1 MSDTPPNSKPMA
13 PSPPDPPEAP
23 KGQKTEEDTFLFMGT
38 RIPLPSTQRKKGQES
53 QASAS
58 TGDVE
63 KSTNGKSQP
72 LLSSKSSFDLEPLA
86 RSSRD
91 SSSSRTFVLGGGL
104 LLVAVIIIFLW
115 HRFGSTEANMFQA
128 ANSGQL
134 VLPRGTSAFDLY
146 QRLKVGGVSPVAR
159 DRLKAEVLPKLSE
172 AGELLLKK
180 VRDGAELAE
189 PEQEQL
195 IRIYEFAADVDS
207 QNNAFFA
214 RQAYAGAY
222 RAAFRKADAEALVF
236 LRQAFQSDSQWPLP
250 FRDVARLYARA
261 GNYANAEY
269 FYQQTL
275 QLAPKWALPALE
287 LGKLAVEYKRPAEA
301 ELAFRR
307 AIEADPTWPAPW
319 AQLGTLYESQKRKVE
334 AVSAYEKALQLA
346 ELNADSGLP
355 KTEIK
360 ARLEKIR

>member
-1 MSDTPPNSKPMA
+1 MA
-13 PSPPDPPEAP
+13 PPTPDPPKVP
-23 KGQKTEEDTFLFMGT
+23 KDQKTEDTFLFMGT
-38 RIPLPSTQRKKGQES
+38 RIPLPSTARKQQES
-53 QASAS
+53 EGSAS
-58 TGDVE
+58 TGAVE
-63 KSTNGKSQP
+63 GSTPGKSEP
-72 LLSSKSSFDLEPLA
+72 LLSSKTSFDLEPLT

-128 ANSGQL
+128 ANAGQL

-146 QRLKVGGVSPVAR
+146 RRLKAGGVSPVTR

-172 AGELLLKK
+172 AGEVFFKK
-180 VRDGAELAE
+180 VRNGVELAE

-195 IRIYEFAADVDS
+195 IRIYEFATDIDPQS
-207 QNNAFFA
+207 NALFA
-214 RQAYAGAY
+214 RRAYAAAY
-222 RAAFRKADAEALVF
+222 SAAFMKEEAQALVS
-236 LRQAFQSDSQWPLP
+236 LREAFQSDSQWALP

-307 AIEADPTWPAPW
+307 AIDADPTLPAPW
-319 AQLGTLYESQKRKVE
+319 AQLGFLYESQKRKAE
-334 AVSAYEKALQLA
+334 AISAYEKALQLA
-346 ELNADSGLP
+346 ELSADP
-355 KTEIK
+355 AVNTTEIK
-360 ARLEKIR
+360 ARVEKMR